1 MKKIA
6 IVLFLGILLSTLS
19 SCMAQSD
26 EDQLDV
32 EISIEETVTESSVLE
47 TEESLTIPER
57 KYSEIEYAH
66 SEDPGTNGFVRKMD
80 KTAEEGTLFFFEQ
93 SIEPEVR
100 EACIS
105 QTLAFLSLIK
115 ETEYKIYIFEP
126 ETMIDE
132 EIRPGAIYT
141 HIQDFT
147 DPDYLTQLML
157 AKYGNYC
164 LYGLTYGY
172 ACYLLEI
179 PAGNE
184 ARYMADDPSLDLN
197 LLCFIDRFT
206 EPDQIDNCKEIAKK
220 LVVWLIEQYGEDGF
234 KTILQNSGEL
244 EYLDETV
251 TLLKEFY
258 QTKGI
263 AFEPLQA
270 MVRFGGYSFDY
281 VMQTKEAQ
289 LFVDRR
295 FVDMSYTANN
305 LPQNPTIYDVFLHIN
320 YSDVRTFFSINLEQ
334 IQVLRTHFG
343 EDIVTFDI
351 LIMFDNSAGKAGGIS
366 ILNHEPPRIHLNMVE
381 SFLHEFIHVLSYRRM
396 NNHNVKEMWAMEG
409 YARYYESI
417 LPNAYR
423 HPFHEA
429 LFQVNME
436 ENREGIE
443 GFNKQYLTIT
453 GKNTYNVRRDMD
465 LFDALTVFYD
475 YNNND
480 NYDSGASF
488 CKYLIEQYGEE
499 ALNKFMYPDN
509 DEDRFDYSVFGKK
522 TEEELIEEW
531 KTKIEADWA
540 ELTPFNNGN

>member
-26 EDQLDV
+26 EDQSGV

-126 ETMIDE
+126 ETMIDA

-206 EPDQIDNCKEIAKK
+206 EPDQIDNCKEIAKE

-281 VMQTKEAQ
+281 ALQTKYG
-289 LFVDRR
+289 LFCIDRR
-295 FVDMSYTANN
+295 YEDMGLSFM
-305 LPQNPTIYDVFLHIN
+305 D
-320 YSDVRTFFSINLEQ
+320 
-334 IQVLRTHFG
+334 
-343 EDIVTFDI
+343 
-351 LIMFDNSAGKAGGIS
+351 
-366 ILNHEPPRIHLNMVE
+366 EPPNPLIY
-381 SFLHEFIHVLSYRRM
+381 SGF
-396 NNHNVKEMWAMEG
+396 
-409 YARYYESI
+409 
-417 LPNAYR
+417 
-423 HPFHEA
+423 FH
-429 LFQVNME
+429 
-436 ENREGIE
+436 
-443 GFNKQYLTIT
+443 KQYNDIT
-453 GKNTYNVRRDMD
+453 VTTNGKD
-465 LFDALTVFYD
+465 L
-475 YNNND
+475 
-480 NYDSGASF
+480 G
-488 CKYLIEQYGEE
+488 
-499 ALNKFMYPDN
+499 YPCM
-509 DEDRFDYSVFGKK
+509 
-522 TEEELIEEW
+522 L
-531 KTKIEADWA
+531 
-540 ELTPFNNGN
+540 

>member
-26 EDQLDV
+26 EDQSDV

-126 ETMIDE
+126 ETMIDA

-206 EPDQIDNCKEIAKK
+206 EPDQIDNCKEIAKE

-281 VMQTKEAQ
+281 VMQTKEA
-289 LFVDRR
+289 LFCIDRR
-295 FVDMSYTANN
+295 FEDASLSYYDFPAN
-305 LPQNPTIYDVFLHIN
+305 PAIYDGFLHKD
-320 YSDVRTFFSINLEQ
+320 YKDVSRFIVTILQE
-334 IQVLRTHFG
+334 IDILRTHFG
-343 EDIVTFDI
+343 HEVIMDDVPI
-351 LIMFDNSAGKAGGIS
+351 LFDNATGKYDGGKT
-366 ILNHEPPRIHLNMVE
+366 NKYEIHLNMVTAL
-381 SFLHEFIHVLSYRRM
+381 LHEYVHVLSYRNMKTFPR
-396 NNHNVKEMWAMEG
+396 EYWCGEG
-409 YARYYESI
+409 YARYYEYTI
-417 LPNAYR
+417 PNEYFF
-423 HPFHEA
+423 PWYD
-429 LFQVNME
+429 LCFQYHV
-436 ENREGIE
+436 ENYDETTDVVAVLCR
-443 GFNKQYLTIT
+443 QYLFIS
-453 GKNTYNVRRDMD
+453 GKDAYSAQRDID
-465 LFDALTVFYD
+465 LFDADTVFGNYS
-475 YNNND
+475 NND
-480 NYDSGASF
+480 TYESGASF
-488 CKYLIEQYGEE
+488 CKYLIEQYGED
-499 ALNKFMYPDN
+499 ALNAFMYPD
-509 DEDRFDYSVFGKK
+509 DGEDRFDYSVFGGK
-522 TEEELIEEW
+522 TEEELVQEW
-531 KTKIEADWA
+531 KAKIEADWA
-540 ELTPFNNGN
+540 DLVTLEELNY